1 MLRLHGAMSMCINI
15 IIIQQN
21 KKKLKNTSDNC

>member
-1 MLRLHGAMSMCINI
+1 MSMCINI